1 MAQFTNQAQLSYNNS
16 VANSNVAVGE
26 ILEVLSAT
34 KTALV
39 ETYESE
45 DTVTYVVTI
54 TNSGTLPYV
63 NLTFQDN
70 LGGYLFGTAMV
81 YPLDYVDGSLRYYVN
96 GTLQT
101 PPAITAGPPLEV
113 TGLSVP
119 AGQNA
124 TIVYET
130 KVNQYA
136 PLDVDSTITNTAT
149 ISGTGITNVTV
160 QEVISSVDSPRLG
173 INKSISPVPVTENGT
188 LTYTFVIT
196 NTGNTLAVASDLAA
210 ITDTFNPIL
219 SNLSVSFIGTPWVET
234 TNYTYTQTTGVF
246 ATVPGQITVPAATY
260 TQNTETGA
268 YTIIPGTST
277 LTVTGTI

>member
-54 TNSGTLPYV
+54 INSGTLPYV

-70 LGGYLFGTAMV
+70 LGGYLFGTATV

-101 PPAITAGPPLEV
+101 PPTITAGPPLEV

-196 NTGNTLAVASDLAA
+196 NTGNTPAVASDLAA

-219 SNLSVSFIGTPWVET
+219 SNLSVSFNGTPWVET